1 MDSITNQTFSE
12 HLVAIFINLVVT
24 SGNLKLQY
32 HLYKLG
38 NLTLSKIK
46 SSEHQ
51 VKSSSSYAL
60 QGLFQMYVQEFV
72 LFQQAV
78 VKIQGHALSFGSFIN
93 SGETDATSM
102 LLIRTLSCNRR
113 R

>member
-1 MDSITNQTFSE
+1 MGILSHPNSNVLICSILAIAFVHSIANETFSE

-46 SSEHQ
+46 SSEHKM
-51 VKSSSSYAL
+51 KSSSSYAL
-60 QGLFQMYVQEFV
+60 QGLFQISVEGFFASNKPLFRLKVKLFHVQV
-72 LFQQAV
+72 L
-78 VKIQGHALSFGSFIN
+78 
-93 SGETDATSM
+93 
-102 LLIRTLSCNRR
+102 
-113 R
+113 